1 MTAYFRGLVPGV
13 LAPLSGQG
21 NDYRLDMVSF
31 EYQVLGLRALKIVG
45 LPLHPLQQENTPL
58 FIRVLIQPP
67 SPSVCFISPIAQVSS
82 DSECSLLP
90 FL

>member
-1 MTAYFRGLVPGV
+1 MTAYFHGLVPGV

-58 FIRVLIQPP
+58 FIRVLIQSLP
-67 SPSVCFISPIAQVSS
+67 QVFVL
-82 DSECSLLP
+82 EAPLHRFPVTQNALLP